1 MHRGEKMNLA
11 NIESHSLQQWT
22 ASAEKAISKVETRL
36 FIDGDYS
43 DSAAGG
49 RFATINP
56 ANGETLAEMSEGMPE
71 DIDRAVASAQAAFR
85 SGCWSRIAPRE
96 RMEILYAFADLV
108 DEKAEELAVLE
119 TLDMGKPIGDVVAD
133 DMPGVIDTIR
143 FMAEGIDK
151 IEGSVTNTDNDA
163 MHLVIR
169 EPLGVVGCISPWN
182 YPLMMATWKI
192 APALAAGNTVVLKP
206 AEQSPMSCL
215 RLAELFVRAGGP
227 AGVFNVVNGMGETAG
242 RALALH
248 HDVAKLSFTGSTE
261 VGKLIL
267 QYAGQSN
274 MKRVALECG
283 GKSPQIFMA
292 DLPDMHA
299 AVDAAYNGVFANMG
313 EVCSAGSRLLVERPI
328 YNEFIER
335 FIADGQYAYTPGEP
349 LDPDTNMGPLVDR
362 GSQQRVLGMIESG
375 MSEGATL
382 HFGGT
387 APQEFEQ
394 GAYVNPTLFGDV
406 DNNMSIARNEIFGPV
421 ASVIPLDGPEEAI
434 AIANDTIYGLAAGI
448 WTQDINRAFR
458 LIKNI
463 EAGVVW
469 VNSYEDGDMTQP
481 FGGYK
486 QSGQARDK
494 CMESLKSYTQS
505 KSAWIRLAPE

>member
-1 MHRGEKMNLA
+1 MSLA
-11 NIESHSLQQWT
+11 TIESHDRQQWKSV
-22 ASAEKAISKVETRL
+22 ADKARSRIENRL
-36 FIDGDYS
+36 FIDGDYV
-43 DSAAGG
+43 DAIAGG
-49 RFATINP
+49 RFTTINP
-56 ANGETLAEMSEGMPE
+56 ATGEVNAEMAEGMPQ
-71 DIDRAVASAQAAFR
+71 DIDRAVAAAKAAFR
-85 SGCWSRIAPRE
+85 SGAWSRIAPRE
-96 RMEILYAFADLV
+96 RMDILYAFANLV
-108 DEKAEELAVLE
+108 DEHAEELAVLE
-119 TLDMGKPIGDVVAD
+119 TLDMGKPIGDVIAED
-133 DMPGVIDTIR
+133 LPAVISTIR

-151 IEGSVTNTDNDA
+151 IEGSVTNTDNDS

-182 YPLMMATWKI
+182 YPLLMATWKI

-206 AEQSPMSCL
+206 AEQSPMSAL
-215 RLAELFVRAGGP
+215 KLAELFVRAGGP

-242 RALALH
+242 KALAMH
-248 HDVAKLSFTGSTE
+248 NDVAKVSFTGSTA

-267 QYAGQSN
+267 QYAGLSN
-274 MKRVALECG
+274 MKRVGLECG

-292 DLPDMHA
+292 DLPDLES
-299 AVDAAYNGVFANMG
+299 AVDAAYNGIFANMG

-335 FIADGQYAYTPGEP
+335 FIAAGQYAYTPGDP
-349 LDPDTNMGPLVDR
+349 LDPETNMGPLIDR
-362 GSQQRVLGMIESG
+362 ESQTRVLGMIENG
-375 MSEGATL
+375 KKEGATL
-382 HFGGT
+382 HFGGN
-387 APQEFEQ
+387 APEGMSQ
-394 GAYVNPTLFGDV
+394 GAFVNPTLFGDV
-406 DNNMSIARNEIFGPV
+406 NNRMSIAQNEIFGPV
-421 ASVIPLDGPEEAI
+421 ASVIPFDGPDEAI

-448 WTQDINRAFR
+448 WTRDINKAFR
-458 LIKNI
+458 LVKNI

-505 KSAWIRLAPE
+505 KSAWIRLATE